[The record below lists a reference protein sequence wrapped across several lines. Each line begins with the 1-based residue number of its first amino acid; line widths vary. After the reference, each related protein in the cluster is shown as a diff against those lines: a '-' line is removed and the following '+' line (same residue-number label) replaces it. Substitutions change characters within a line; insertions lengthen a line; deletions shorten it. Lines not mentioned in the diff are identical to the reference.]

1 MQAFLSG
8 AVKLH
13 AERLGHALK
22 AKLQYHSWQVRLKAV
37 RMGEALFWQRG
48 SSKMFGTVGEMFG
61 EDAGPF
67 WMWLIATSFV
77 EGKFQGCGPAWPGQ
91 SQREWEASRNLRLHQ
106 VTSPGSEILRLESNF
121 SPLHL
126 YFLWGLMRRRYC
138 LWFSLNCWWKSCHWV
153 VCNWCWKFIVGRYP
167 LFLSYSISLALFNIM
182 LVLGHLYLLSELN
195 QHNSF

>member
-1 MQAFLSG
+1 MQRNSAMLWRPSCSITLDRFDWKPC
-8 AVKLH
+8 AW
-13 AERLGHALK
+13 ERLCSGREEAAKCLVQWVKCLERMLGH
-22 AKLQYHSWQVRLKAV
+22 S
-37 RMGEALFWQRG
+37 
-48 SSKMFGTVGEMFG
+48 
-61 EDAGPF
+61 

-77 EGKFQGCGPAWPGQ
+77 EGKFQGGGPAWPGQ